1 MRPNP
6 NQVEDYR
13 DAHPLYI
20 KRLFQVK
27 VASQNARARK
37 LGRLDEVITVAGWK
51 SALER
56 TGGRCASCGSFCYI
70 CIDRIQ
76 PLSKGGKT
84 LMTIYSRSVG
94 LATARRATRIDWQPQ
109 VINMTN
115 TESTSSCTT

>member
-27 VASQNARARK
+27 VASQSARARK

-76 PLSKGGKT
+76 PLSKGGENNDDN
-84 LMTIYSRSVG
+84 I
-94 LATARRATRIDWQPQ
+94 QPLCW
-109 VINMTN
+109 
-115 TESTSSCTT
+115 SCNGEKSNSY